1 MNRKDK
7 IEALKRQ
14 LILHPS
20 YLTIIE
26 ELEKDL
32 ELLEILK
39 KHYNIN
45 SLTVSLDS
53 FISITI
59 NKTDKD
65 FEKIKE
71 WLENDL

>member
-39 KHYNIN
+39 KHYN
-45 SLTVSLDS
+45 LDS
-53 FISITI
+53 LALTLGYIISISITFPI
-59 NKTDKD
+59 CK
-65 FEKIKE
+65 
-71 WLENDL
+71 

>member
-39 KHYNIN
+39 KHYNVN

-71 WLENDL
+71 WLEK